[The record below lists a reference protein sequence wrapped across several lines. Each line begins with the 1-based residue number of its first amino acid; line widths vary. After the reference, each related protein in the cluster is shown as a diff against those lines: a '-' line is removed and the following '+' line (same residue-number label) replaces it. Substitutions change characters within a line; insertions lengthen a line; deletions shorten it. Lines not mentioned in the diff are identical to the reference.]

1 MRVFN
6 WAFVHLAAVAM
17 VPGKGSSTS
26 NVKHLRNTIRFLEVC
41 LTNTVIALCVCCAVE
56 CGKVC
61 TVCEGLEKC
70 FWWSGAAQ
78 WPAPRSRPRCYCV
91 CECHSLRLIEMSG
104 CMLIFYSSSLRM
116 QYAWA
121 ACRRITRNNRFW
133 LHCLYKLA
141 HNARTLELGCW
152 KGR

>member
-41 LTNTVIALCVCCAVE
+41 LTNTVSVCVCVCCAVD

-70 FWWSGAAQ
+70 F
-78 WPAPRSRPRCYCV
+78 
-91 CECHSLRLIEMSG
+91 
-104 CMLIFYSSSLRM
+104 
-116 QYAWA
+116 
-121 ACRRITRNNRFW
+121 
-133 LHCLYKLA
+133 
-141 HNARTLELGCW
+141 
-152 KGR
+152 